1 MFRILA
7 FAAAL
12 ALAAPAIAPAI
23 AQERD
28 PATMTVN
35 GTGEVS
41 VAPDMATLR
50 VGVETRADSAAEAR
64 ALTWLGLCAY
74 RLGDHALARRLG
86 EEALAFK
93 LRLGLVDDLFRS
105 YNALGLL
112 AYAQGRYFDPDT
124 VYHVPVG
131 DAPARGPADAP
142 VTIVEFSDFECPF
155 CARFA
160 NNTAPALRR
169 QYGDNIRW
177 IFVNNP
183 LQSIHPRAYDAG
195 LAGEC
200 AADQGKFW
208 DFYDAA
214 FSGRYGLSNADLMAI
229 GRDIGVDMEAYRSC
243 FEGAEFAQEMAED
256 IKEGQKFYILGTPT
270 FFINGRR
277 LEGAQ
282 PPEAFAAVIDSI
294 LRSGS

>member
-1 MFRILA
+1 MD
-7 FAAAL
+7 
-12 ALAAPAIAPAI
+12 
-23 AQERD
+23 EG
-28 PATMTVN
+28 TV
-35 GTGEVS
+35 TG
-41 VAPDMATLR
+41 P
-50 VGVETRADSAAEAR
+50 EAR
-64 ALTWLGLCAY
+64 RRGLGLGRGA
-74 RLGDHALARRLG
+74 
-86 EEALAFK
+86 
-93 LRLGLVDDLFRS
+93 GLVVV
-105 YNALGLL
+105 GLL
-112 AYAQGRYFDPDT
+112 AGLAVGWLAWRGGDSMATAGSGAMNAVEPGERVTVEGVDVTRDP
-124 VYHVPVG
+124 VL
-131 DAPARGPADAP
+131 GPDDAP

-169 QYGDNIRW
+169 QYGEKIRW

-200 AADQGKFW
+200 VAAQGKFW
-208 DFYDAA
+208 DFYDVA
-214 FSGRYGLSNADLMAI
+214 FSGRYSLSKPDLMAM
-229 GRDIGVDMEAYRSC
+229 GRDVGVDMEEYRSC
-243 FEGAEFAQEMAED
+243 FESAEYAEEMAED

-294 LRSGS
+294 LARES